1 MATRVTRLPRL
12 SRMKTTGN
20 FLIFLAL
27 GFYISLLATLFDPT
41 IQNQDNEFLLLSLG
55 FICLAFTFVIDR
67 ILRRPFFQTVS
78 GYFSELH
85 DRRLDTQQIA
95 IQIDQIGSL
104 QPLGTLNSTLK
115 EIDAL
120 RSEISDIHQ
129 RTTEEIRSSKNLI
142 KKQDIHEELELL
154 LGMATDSMREIE
166 KKRENLLFL
175 AKTRKV
181 MLDTVR
187 KHLSNPKNEIEA
199 DYLLYKTRK
208 AIPDHDIDEILL
220 TRILESVL
228 DRGEIQ
234 GQVRIS
240 EGGEQLLTVDRVG
253 REFENT
259 DSVHLTWTNEGGFQ
273 SETQFCVIC
282 RAIILVE
289 EASTSCPKCLN
300 QFHRSHLLEW
310 LKVFNQCPMCHER
323 LVL

>member
-1 MATRVTRLPRL
+1 MATSVTRLPRL

-27 GFYISLLATLFDPT
+27 GFYIVLLATSFDPT
-41 IQNQDNEFLLLSLG
+41 IPNENNEFILLSIG
-55 FICLAFTFVIDR
+55 FICLAFAFVTDR
-67 ILRRPFFQTVS
+67 ILRRPFFHTIS

-95 IQIDQIGSL
+95 LQIDQIGSL

-120 RSEISDIHQ
+120 HSEISDIHQ
-129 RTTEEIRSSKNLI
+129 KTTEEIKSSKNLI
-142 KKQDIHEELELL
+142 KKQDIHEELDLL
-154 LGMATDSMREIE
+154 LGMARDSMREIE

-175 AKTRKV
+175 ARTRKI

-187 KHLSNPKNEIEA
+187 KHLSKPKNEIEA
-199 DYLLYKTRK
+199 DYLLFKTRK
-208 AIPDHDIDEILL
+208 AISDHDIDEVLL

-228 DRGEIQ
+228 DGGEIQ

-240 EGGEQLLTVDRVG
+240 EGGEQVLTVDRLG
-253 REFENT
+253 HEFANT
-259 DSVHLTWTNEGGFQ
+259 DSIRLTWTFEEENQ

-282 RAIILVE
+282 RAVILVE
-289 EASTSCPKCLN
+289 EASTSCPMCLN
-300 QFHRSHLLEW
+300 QFHRAHLLEW